1 MEKILDVKNLSVKI
15 LEKKRELILIN
26 DLNLSIHK
34 KQIVGLAG
42 ESGSGKSM
50 TALSIARL
58 LPPHIKEEGQIFL
71 GNTDLTKL
79 KKKL

>member
-34 KQIVGLAG
+34 KNPVPMHGH
-42 ESGSGKSM
+42 M
-50 TALSIARL
+50 C
-58 LPPHIKEEGQIFL
+58 
-71 GNTDLTKL
+71 
-79 KKKL
+79 

>member
-42 ESGSGKSM
+42 ESGSG
-50 TALSIARL
+50 
-58 LPPHIKEEGQIFL
+58 
-71 GNTDLTKL
+71 
-79 KKKL
+79 